1 MKYRKI
7 LALALSCVMAFSVA
21 ACGNSGGKEE
31 QKEDTKTEQDNAGD
45 ANAEEEGSDAAD
57 GEEAPEAS
65 GEMTD
70 ITLWTYPIGNWG
82 RFCYGRR
89 SDFQL
94 YCSKSQYQ
102 CKCGI
107 SGLHQRR

>member
-21 ACGNSGGKEE
+21 ACSNSGGKEE

-57 GEEAPEAS
+57 GEKLLKLPE
-65 GEMTD
+65 
-70 ITLWTYPIGNWG
+70 
-82 RFCYGRR
+82 R
-89 SDFQL
+89 
-94 YCSKSQYQ
+94 
-102 CKCGI
+102 
-107 SGLHQRR
+107 